1 MSIVSSGAEA
11 MRGAGGRVAKNVA
24 RGAKALEGSA
34 GRASM
39 KMGMA
44 SAASSGIKS
53 SLYKRG
59 MQAASYVAR
68 NPRKSMGIGAGVAGA
83 GALNHRRKRGSQ
95 NYPMY

>member
-1 MSIVSSGAEA
+1 VSIFSSGAEA
-11 MRGAGGRVAKNVA
+11 MRGVGGRVAKNVA
-24 RGAKALEGSA
+24 RGATALEGSA

-44 SAASSGIKS
+44 STASSGARS

-59 MQAASYVAR
+59 AQAASYVAR
-68 NPRKSMGIGAGVAGA
+68 NPRKSMGIGAGAAGA
-83 GALNHRRKRGSQ
+83 MGLNHMRKKGSQ

>member
-1 MSIVSSGAEA
+1 MGIMSSGAEA
-11 MRGAGGRVAKNVA
+11 MRGAGGRVSKNVA
-24 RGAKALEGSA
+24 RGATKLEGSA

-39 KMGMA
+39 RMGMA
-44 SAASSGIKS
+44 STKSSGLTS
-53 SLYKRG
+53 SLYRRG
-59 MQAASYVAR
+59 AQAASYVAR